1 MGIAPC
7 PHRNPARKIAH
18 VAWQPNS
25 VQWRLIWILAIAI
38 VLFWPGQPNRSLAIR
53 ALNWVAD
60 PMNTLPRLPGDFT
73 LESGEDTDAVM
84 AHDTQEA
91 EYRRIYASSSF
102 ARLRIRLRDM
112 PDPFDPSTQRQ
123 VLAAIGV
130 LGGLLVW
137 RLGQRTLRD

>member
-1 MGIAPC
+1 M
-7 PHRNPARKIAH
+7 
-18 VAWQPNS
+18 V
-25 VQWRLIWILAIAI
+25 I
-38 VLFWPGQPNRSLAIR
+38 VLFWPGQQNRSLAIK
-53 ALNWVAD
+53 ALNWMAD